1 MNDMPANAH
10 ASGSSWACNT
20 GYTKSGNSCTKE
32 KVSTK
37 VTTTSSAVTIPDYI
51 EADTMEKICK
61 NIKCHP
67 SVRNAYLM
75 YFPSTVD
82 HKAFVIK
89 ITGEGSF
96 SYDEGAPLPTK
107 ITSIISFGIGTSNKL
122 KNEKKE
128 MICGC

>member
-51 EADTMEKICK
+51 EANTMEKICK

-67 SVRNAYLM
+67 NVRNAYLVK
-75 YFPSTVD
+75 YFHSTAD
-82 HKAFVIK
+82 HKAFEIK
-89 ITGEGSF
+89 ITGEGWP
-96 SYDEGAPLPTK
+96 YMKGLPTK